1 MDTIKYLLGFIIK
14 VVIGLFLVTGLWFF
28 LSVLFPNLEI
38 KKISSTLLGG
48 DWLPAPGSFKGLLGT
63 PKVPSVTDNLYVPAL
78 PYDGS
83 KNVYNARGSGG
94 SSAYYVTYTPNGVEV
109 TYNGQTTTGESEVLA
124 SAASPT
130 VPTQGAS
137 VIPPPSIPA
146 SAVTLVNGYA
156 SKELYI
162 RNLSIYE
169 GGRVYTGLSFVG
181 EARSSMFIQGRFP
194 IIIADAQGR
203 AVAIAT
209 AHATTD
215 WAVPGWVRFQT
226 KITSVLPNKTSC
238 TMVFEQA
245 MVQGT
250 QKQPT
255 RVAIPVLCN

>member
-14 VVIGLFLVTGLWFF
+14 VVIGLFFVAGLWF
-28 LSVLFPNLEI
+28 LLATLFPNLEV
-38 KKISSTLLGG
+38 KKILSIASGSG
-48 DWLPAPGSFKGLLGT
+48 DGWLPAPGSFKGLLGT
-63 PKVPSVTDNLYVPAL
+63 PKVPNATDHLYVSAPA
-78 PYDGS
+78 YDGS
-83 KNVYNARGSGG
+83 KNIYNARGVSDG
-94 SSAYYVTYTPNGVEV
+94 SAYYVTYTPTGVEV
-109 TYNGQTTTGESEVLA
+109 THNGQITKGEGVAPTVTVPMQGGSV
-124 SAASPT
+124 ASP
-130 VPTQGAS
+130 S
-137 VIPPPSIPA
+137 SIPA
-146 SAVTLVNGYA
+146 SAVTSVSGYA

-169 GGRVYTGLSFVG
+169 GGHVYTGLSFVG

-194 IIIADAQGR
+194 IIIADAKGR

-226 KITSVLPNKTSC
+226 KITSVLPNKASC

-245 MVQGT
+245 TAQGA